1 MIRHAA
7 IVVLVV
13 LIRLILYK
21 VIDEAFYGN
30 NFNEKYTAGTS
41 GTMTKRVWMEHRH
54 CICSKE

>member
-1 MIRHAA
+1 MIKHAA

-21 VIDEAFYGN
+21 VIDKAFYGN

-41 GTMTKRVWMEHRH
+41 GTTEHHH